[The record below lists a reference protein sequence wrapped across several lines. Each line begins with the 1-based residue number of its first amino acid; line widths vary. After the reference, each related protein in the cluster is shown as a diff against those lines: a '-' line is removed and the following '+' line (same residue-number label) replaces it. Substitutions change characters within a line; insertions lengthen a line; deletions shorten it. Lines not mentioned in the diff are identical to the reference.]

1 MIEGIKMSGGEEE
14 GGLQKLEGIRVKE
27 GERGK
32 RDKEERLKGK
42 GNHEGRGGRREREAE
57 GRGQKKEGG

>member
-27 GERGK
+27 GERG
-32 RDKEERLKGK
+32 
-42 GNHEGRGGRREREAE
+42 RGGRGTKRNV
-57 GRGQKKEGG
+57 